1 MEKNKEKK
9 NKKTSEVEPRTR
21 PASNGMEKK
30 LETIVYNQEGVR
42 SGTLVLPANVF
53 DAKWNADMVHQVVV
67 SMRSNA
73 RSGTAD
79 SKGRSEV
86 RGGGKKPWQQKGTG
100 RARHGSRRSPI
111 WRGGGVTH
119 GPLAERNY
127 DKKINKKTSA
137 KAFAALMSEKF
148 RNGKIIFVDA
158 IVLKANKTK
167 EASVVLDAL
176 SKVKGF
182 ENLTHKKER
191 NVYLALPKR
200 EIKLEKSFRNI
211 LQMEIGEVKNLSA
224 LDLATHRYIVMV
236 GPKESISLIEKRLGK
251 K

>member
-1 MEKNKEKK
+1 MENDKEKT
-9 NKKTSEVEPRTR
+9 NKKVSKVAVRTQS
-21 PASNGMEKK
+21 AANGIEKK
-30 LETIVYNQEGVR
+30 LETIVYNQEGEK
-42 SGTLVLPANVF
+42 SGTFALPPSVF
-53 DAKWNADMVHQVVV
+53 GAKWNADMVHQVVV

-119 GPLAERNY
+119 GPLSERNY
-127 DKKINKKTSA
+127 DKKINKKTNA
-137 KAFAALMSEKF
+137 RAFVALMSEKF
-148 RNGKIIFVDA
+148 RSGKIIFVDA
-158 IVLKANKTK
+158 IVLKAAKTK
-167 EASVVLDAL
+167 EAGGVLLAL

-182 ENLTHKKER
+182 ENLTHKKRAMFIWRSRKER
-191 NVYLALPKR
+191 LSLRKASAISSR
-200 EIKLEKSFRNI
+200 WKS
-211 LQMEIGEVKNLSA
+211 GEVKNLSA

-236 GPKESISLIEKRLGK
+236 GPKESIPLIEKRLGK

>member
-1 MEKNKEKK
+1 MENDKEKT
-9 NKKTSEVEPRTR
+9 NKKVSKVAVRTQS
-21 PASNGMEKK
+21 AANGIEKK
-30 LETIVYNQEGVR
+30 LETIVYNQEGEK
-42 SGTLVLPANVF
+42 SGTFALPPSVF
-53 DAKWNADMVHQVVV
+53 GAKWNADMVHQVVF

-119 GPLAERNY
+119 GPLSERNY
-127 DKKINKKTSA
+127 DKKINKKTNA
-137 KAFAALMSEKF
+137 RAFVALMSEKF
-148 RNGKIIFVDA
+148 RSGKIIFVDA
-158 IVLKANKTK
+158 IVLKAAKTK
-167 EASVVLDAL
+167 EANGVLLAL

-182 ENLTHKKER
+182 ENLTHKKES

-236 GPKESISLIEKRLGK
+236 GPKESIPLIEKRLGK